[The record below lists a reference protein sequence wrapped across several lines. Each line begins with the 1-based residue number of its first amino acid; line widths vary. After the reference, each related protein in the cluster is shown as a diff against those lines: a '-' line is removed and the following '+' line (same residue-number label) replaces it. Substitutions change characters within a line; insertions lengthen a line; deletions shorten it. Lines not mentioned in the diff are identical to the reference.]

1 MAFENFQGYGQGYNA
16 YNPYMPRAAF
26 MPQVPT
32 MPQGVPQAI
41 QNNGFVSVRSV
52 QEAFNYPVAPGNSIL
67 FKDENAPFIYTKT
80 KGFSQLEE
88 PVFERYRLVK
98 EEPEHNNV
106 TTENTEEFAL
116 KSDLSAFQS
125 MISSE
130 IKKLQEE
137 LNKIKGD
144 VKNADEL

>member
-16 YNPYMPRAAF
+16 YNPYALPRAQYV
-26 MPQVPT
+26 PQIPT
-32 MPQGVPQAI
+32 MPQGIPQTI
-41 QNNGFVSVRSV
+41 QNSGFVSVRSV

-98 EEPEHNNV
+98 EEPEQKPVQSDNV
-106 TTENTEEFAL
+106 PEYAL
-116 KSDLSAFQS
+116 KSDLSALQTMFA
-125 MISSE
+125 SE
-130 IKKLQEE
+130 IEKLRNN
-137 LNKIKGD
+137 LNEIKGD
-144 VKNADEL
+144 VTDAN